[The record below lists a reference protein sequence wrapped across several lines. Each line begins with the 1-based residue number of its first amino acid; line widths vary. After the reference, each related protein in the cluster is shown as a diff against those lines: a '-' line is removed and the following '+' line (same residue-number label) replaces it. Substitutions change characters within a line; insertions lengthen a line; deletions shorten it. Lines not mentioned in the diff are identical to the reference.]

1 MVSLKEL
8 SRRPK
13 IITAKHRG
21 FCAGVD
27 RAVEIVEKS
36 LIKYGAPVYVRH
48 EIVHNKFVVN
58 NLKEKGVIFVES
70 LDEIPQE
77 TKQPVIF
84 SAHGVAKRVIEKA
97 KNYNLLFYDAICPL
111 VSKIHKEIILLETQ
125 GYQIIMIGHEGHP
138 EVEGTAGQL
147 QDISKLTL
155 VQELN
160 DVEKLYF
167 PSDQK
172 IAYITQTT
180 LSVFDT
186 QEIVDALEKKF
197 PQILAPKKSD
207 ICYATSNR
215 QTSVQEI
222 AKNVDAFFVIG
233 AFNSSNSIRLVE
245 TAKRFGCDYSELIEN
260 IDNFDYQ
267 KLNQYESIGLT
278 ASASAPE
285 KQLNL
290 FIDRVKENYKPEVV
304 DYKEDENI
312 VFKVPNFLN

>member
-1 MVSLKEL
+1 VLK
-8 SRRPK
+8 K
-13 IITAKHRG
+13 ILTAKHRG
-21 FCAGVD
+21 FCAGVE

-36 LIKYGAPVYVRH
+36 LIKYGSPVYVRH
-48 EIVHNKFVVN
+48 EIVHNKFVVE

-70 LDEIPQE
+70 LDEVPQG
-77 TKQPVIF
+77 TNQPVIF
-84 SAHGVAKRVIEKA
+84 SAHGVAQRVIEKA
-97 KNYNLLFYDAICPL
+97 KNYNFLFYDAICPL
-111 VSKIHKEIILLETQ
+111 VSKIHKEIILLEKQ
-125 GYQIIMIGHEGHP
+125 DYQIIMIGHEGHP

-155 VQELN
+155 VQELS
-160 DVEKLYF
+160 DVDQLYF

-186 QEIVDALEKKF
+186 QEIVDALEKRF
-197 PQILAPKKSD
+197 PNILAPKKSD

-215 QTSVQEI
+215 QTSVQEM
-222 AKNVDAFFVIG
+222 AKTVDAVFVIG

-245 TAKRFGCDYSELIEN
+245 TAKKFGCKYSELIEN
-260 IDNFDYQ
+260 VDNFDYQ
-267 KLNQYESIGLT
+267 KLNQYQTIGLT

-285 KQLNL
+285 EQLNL
-290 FIDRVKENYKPEVV
+290 FINRVKEKFSPEVI
-304 DYKEDENI
+304 DFKEDEKI

>member
-1 MVSLKEL
+1 MLK
-8 SRRPK
+8 K
-13 IITAKHRG
+13 ILTAKHRG
-21 FCAGVD
+21 FCAGVE

-58 NLKEKGVIFVES
+58 NLKKKGVIFVES
-70 LDEIPQE
+70 LDEVPRE
-77 TKQPVIF
+77 TNQPVIF

-111 VSKIHKEIILLETQ
+111 VSKIHKEITFLESQ
-125 GYQIIMIGHEGHP
+125 GFQIIMIGHEGHP

-147 QDISKLTL
+147 KDMDNLTL
-155 VQELN
+155 VQKLS
-160 DVEKLYF
+160 DVEKLF
-167 PSDQK
+167 FSSKQK
-172 IAYITQTT
+172 LAYITQTT
-180 LSVFDT
+180 LSVLDT

-197 PQILAPKKSD
+197 PEILAPKKSD

-215 QTSVQEI
+215 QSSVQDM
-222 AKNVDAFFVIG
+222 ASKVDAIFVVG

-245 TAKRFGCDYSELIEN
+245 TAKRYGCSHSELIEN
-260 IDNFDYQ
+260 IENFDYSQ
-267 KLNQYESIGLT
+267 LTHFKSIGLT

-285 KQLNL
+285 EQLDL
-290 FIDRVKENYKPEVV
+290 LIEKIKTKFAVDVT
-304 DYKEDENI
+304 DYKEDEDI

>member
-1 MVSLKEL
+1 VLK
-8 SRRPK
+8 K
-13 IITAKHRG
+13 ILTAKHRG
-21 FCAGVD
+21 FCAGVE

-36 LIKYGAPVYVRH
+36 LIKYGSPVYVRH
-48 EIVHNKFVVN
+48 EIVHNKFVVE
-58 NLKEKGVIFVES
+58 NLKEKGVIFVDS
-70 LDEIPQE
+70 LDEVPQG
-77 TKQPVIF
+77 TNQPVIF
-84 SAHGVAKRVIEKA
+84 SAHGVAQRVIEKA
-97 KNYNLLFYDAICPL
+97 KNYNFLFYDAICPL
-111 VSKIHKEIILLETQ
+111 VSKIHKEIILLEQ
-125 GYQIIMIGHEGHP
+125 QDYQIIMIGHEGHP

-155 VQELN
+155 VQELS
-160 DVEKLYF
+160 DVDQLYF

-186 QEIVDALEKKF
+186 QEIVDALEKRF
-197 PQILAPKKSD
+197 PNILAPKKSD

-215 QTSVQEI
+215 QTSVQEM
-222 AKNVDAFFVIG
+222 AKTVDAVFVIG

-245 TAKRFGCDYSELIEN
+245 TAKKFGCKYSELIEN

-267 KLNQYESIGLT
+267 KLNQYQTIGLT

-285 KQLNL
+285 EQLNL
-290 FIDRVKENYKPEVV
+290 FISRVKEKFSPEVI
-304 DYKEDENI
+304 DFKEDEKI

>member
-1 MVSLKEL
+1 MLK
-8 SRRPK
+8 K
-13 IITAKHRG
+13 ILTAKHRG
-21 FCAGVD
+21 FCAGVE

-58 NLKEKGVIFVES
+58 NLKKKGVIFVES
-70 LDEIPQE
+70 LDEVPKE
-77 TKQPVIF
+77 TNQPVIF

-111 VSKIHKEIILLETQ
+111 VSKIHKEITLLESQ
-125 GYQIIMIGHEGHP
+125 GFQIIMIGHEGHP

-147 QDISKLTL
+147 KDMGNLTL
-155 VQELN
+155 VQTLS

-167 PSDQK
+167 SSEQK
-172 IAYITQTT
+172 LAYITQTT

-197 PQILAPKKSD
+197 PEILAPKKSD

-215 QTSVQEI
+215 QSSVQNM
-222 AKNVDAFFVIG
+222 ASKVDAIFVVG

-245 TAKRFGCDYSELIEN
+245 TAKRFGCEHSELIEN
-260 IDNFDYQ
+260 IDNFDYAQ
-267 KLNQYESIGLT
+267 LGKFNSIGLT

-285 KQLNL
+285 EQLNM
-290 FIDRVKENYKPEVV
+290 FIEKIKSKFPVEVT

-312 VFKVPNFLN
+312 IFKVPNFLN

>member
-1 MVSLKEL
+1 MLK
-8 SRRPK
+8 K
-13 IITAKHRG
+13 IFTAKHRG
-21 FCAGVD
+21 FCAGVE

-58 NLKEKGVIFVES
+58 NLKKKGVIFVES
-70 LDEIPQE
+70 LDEVPQE
-77 TKQPVIF
+77 TNQPVIF

-111 VSKIHKEIILLETQ
+111 VSKIHKEITLLESQ

-147 QDISKLTL
+147 KDMGNLTL
-155 VQELN
+155 VQILS

-167 PSDQK
+167 SSDQK
-172 IAYITQTT
+172 LAYITQTT

-197 PQILAPKKSD
+197 PKILAPKKSD

-215 QTSVQEI
+215 QTSIQEM
-222 AKNVDAFFVIG
+222 ARKVDAIFVVG

-245 TAKRFGCDYSELIEN
+245 TAKRFGCSHSELIEN
-260 IDNFDYQ
+260 INNFDCTQ
-267 KLNQYESIGLT
+267 LSQFKSIGLT

-285 KQLNL
+285 EQLNML
-290 FIDRVKENYKPEVV
+290 IEKIKSKFTVDVI

-312 VFKVPNFLN
+312 TFKVPNFLN

>member
-1 MVSLKEL
+1 VLK
-8 SRRPK
+8 K
-13 IITAKHRG
+13 ILTAKHRG
-21 FCAGVD
+21 FCAGVE

-58 NLKEKGVIFVES
+58 NLKKKGVIFVES
-70 LDEIPQE
+70 LDEVPKE
-77 TKQPVIF
+77 TNQPVIF

-111 VSKIHKEIILLETQ
+111 VSKIHKEITLLESQ
-125 GYQIIMIGHEGHP
+125 GFQIIMIGHEGHP

-147 QDISKLTL
+147 KDMGNLTL
-155 VQELN
+155 VQTLS

-167 PSDQK
+167 SSEQK
-172 IAYITQTT
+172 LAYITQTT

-197 PQILAPKKSD
+197 PEILAPKKSD

-215 QTSVQEI
+215 QSSVKDM
-222 AKNVDAFFVIG
+222 ASKVDAIFVVG

-245 TAKRFGCDYSELIEN
+245 TAKRFGCEHSELIEN
-260 IDNFDYQ
+260 IDNFDYAQ
-267 KLNQYESIGLT
+267 LGKFNSIGLT

-285 KQLNL
+285 EQLNM
-290 FIDRVKENYKPEVV
+290 FIEKIKSKFPVEVT
-304 DYKEDENI
+304 DYKEEENI
-312 VFKVPNFLN
+312 IFKVPNFLN

>member
-1 MVSLKEL
+1 MLK
-8 SRRPK
+8 K
-13 IITAKHRG
+13 ILTAKHRG
-21 FCAGVD
+21 FCAGVE

-36 LIKYGAPVYVRH
+36 LIKYGSPVYVRH
-48 EIVHNKFVVN
+48 EIVHNKFVVE

-70 LDEIPQE
+70 LDEVPQG
-77 TKQPVIF
+77 TNQPVIF
-84 SAHGVAKRVIEKA
+84 SAHGVAQRVIEKA
-97 KNYNLLFYDAICPL
+97 KNYNFLFYDAICPL
-111 VSKIHKEIILLETQ
+111 VSKIHKEIILLEKQ
-125 GYQIIMIGHEGHP
+125 DYQIIMIGHEGHP

-155 VQELN
+155 VQELS
-160 DVEKLYF
+160 DVDQLYF
-167 PSDQK
+167 PSGQK

-186 QEIVDALEKKF
+186 QEIVDALKKRF
-197 PQILAPKKSD
+197 PNILAPKKSD

-215 QTSVQEI
+215 QTSVQEM
-222 AKNVDAFFVIG
+222 AKTVDAVFVIG

-245 TAKRFGCDYSELIEN
+245 TAKKFGCKYSELIEN

-267 KLNQYESIGLT
+267 KLNQFQLIGLT

-285 KQLNL
+285 EQLDL
-290 FIDRVKENYKPEVV
+290 FINRVMEKFSPEVV
-304 DYKEDENI
+304 DFKEDEKI

>member
-1 MVSLKEL
+1 VLK
-8 SRRPK
+8 K
-13 IITAKHRG
+13 ILTAKHRG
-21 FCAGVD
+21 FCAGVE

-36 LIKYGAPVYVRH
+36 LIKYGSPVYVRH
-48 EIVHNKFVVN
+48 EIVHNKFVVE

-70 LDEIPQE
+70 LDEVPQG

-84 SAHGVAKRVIEKA
+84 SAHGVAQRVIEKA
-97 KNYNLLFYDAICPL
+97 KNYNFLFYDAICPL
-111 VSKIHKEIILLETQ
+111 VSKIHKEIILLEKQ
-125 GYQIIMIGHEGHP
+125 DYQIIMIGHEGHP

-155 VQELN
+155 VQELS
-160 DVEKLYF
+160 DVDQLYF
-167 PSDQK
+167 PSGQK

-186 QEIVDALEKKF
+186 QEIVDALKKRF
-197 PQILAPKKSD
+197 PNILAPKKSD

-215 QTSVQEI
+215 QTSVQEM
-222 AKNVDAFFVIG
+222 AKTVDAVFVIG

-245 TAKRFGCDYSELIEN
+245 TAKKFGSKYSELIEN
-260 IDNFDYQ
+260 VDNFDYQ
-267 KLNQYESIGLT
+267 KLNQFQSIGLT

-285 KQLNL
+285 EQLDL
-290 FIDRVKENYKPEVV
+290 FINRVMEKFSPEVV
-304 DYKEDENI
+304 DFKEDEKI

>member
-1 MVSLKEL
+1 VLK
-8 SRRPK
+8 K
-13 IITAKHRG
+13 ILTAKHRG
-21 FCAGVD
+21 FCAGVE

-36 LIKYGAPVYVRH
+36 LIKYGSPVYVRH
-48 EIVHNKFVVN
+48 EIVHNKFVVE

-70 LDEIPQE
+70 LDEVPQG

-84 SAHGVAKRVIEKA
+84 SAHGVAQRVIEKA
-97 KNYNLLFYDAICPL
+97 KNYNFLFYDAICPL
-111 VSKIHKEIILLETQ
+111 VSKIHKEIILLEKQ
-125 GYQIIMIGHEGHP
+125 DYQIIMIGHEGHP

-155 VQELN
+155 VQELS
-160 DVEKLYF
+160 DVDQLYF
-167 PSDQK
+167 PSGQK

-186 QEIVDALEKKF
+186 QEIVDALKKRF
-197 PQILAPKKSD
+197 PNILAPKKSD

-215 QTSVQEI
+215 QTSVQEM
-222 AKNVDAFFVIG
+222 AKTVDAVFVIG

-245 TAKRFGCDYSELIEN
+245 TAKKFGCKYSELIEN
-260 IDNFDYQ
+260 VDNFDYQ
-267 KLNQYESIGLT
+267 KLNQFQSIGLT

-285 KQLNL
+285 EQLDL
-290 FIDRVKENYKPEVV
+290 FINRVMEKFSPEVV
-304 DYKEDENI
+304 DFKEDEKI

>member
-1 MVSLKEL
+1 VLK
-8 SRRPK
+8 K
-13 IITAKHRG
+13 IIIAKHRG
-21 FCAGVD
+21 FCAGVE

-48 EIVHNKFVVN
+48 EIVHNKFVVH

-70 LDEIPQE
+70 LDEVPQG

-84 SAHGVAKRVIEKA
+84 SAHGVAQRVIEKA
-97 KNYNLLFYDAICPL
+97 KDYNLLFYDAICPL
-111 VSKIHKEIILLETQ
+111 VSKIHKEIILLEKQ
-125 GYQIIMIGHEGHP
+125 NYQIIMIGHEGHP

-155 VQELN
+155 VQELK
-160 DVEKLYF
+160 DVDQLYF
-167 PSDQK
+167 PADQK

-186 QEIVDALEKKF
+186 QEIVDALKKRF
-197 PQILAPKKSD
+197 PDILAPKKSD

-215 QTSVQEI
+215 QTSVQEM
-222 AKNVDAFFVIG
+222 AKTVDAVFVIG

-245 TAKRFGCDYSELIEN
+245 TAKKFGCKYSELIEN
-260 IDNFDYQ
+260 IDDFDYQ
-267 KLNQYESIGLT
+267 KLNQYQSIGLT

-285 KQLNL
+285 EQLNL
-290 FIDRVKENYKPEVV
+290 FINRVTQRFDPEVI
-304 DYKEDENI
+304 DYKEDEKI

>member
-1 MVSLKEL
+1 MLK
-8 SRRPK
+8 K
-13 IITAKHRG
+13 IFTAKHRG
-21 FCAGVD
+21 FCAGVE

-58 NLKEKGVIFVES
+58 NLKKKGVIFVES
-70 LDEIPQE
+70 LDEVPKE
-77 TKQPVIF
+77 TNQPVIF

-111 VSKIHKEIILLETQ
+111 VSKIHKEITLLESQ
-125 GYQIIMIGHEGHP
+125 GFQIIMIGHEGHP

-147 QDISKLTL
+147 KDMGNLTL
-155 VQELN
+155 VQTLS
-160 DVEKLYF
+160 DVGKLYF
-167 PSDQK
+167 SSRQK
-172 IAYITQTT
+172 LAYITQTT

-197 PQILAPKKSD
+197 PGILAPKKSD

-215 QTSVQEI
+215 QSSVQDM
-222 AKNVDAFFVIG
+222 ASKVDAIFVVG

-245 TAKRFGCDYSELIEN
+245 TAKRFGCEHSELIEN
-260 IDNFDYQ
+260 IDNFDYSQ
-267 KLNQYESIGLT
+267 LGKFNSIGLT

-285 KQLNL
+285 EQLNML
-290 FIDRVKENYKPEVV
+290 IEKIKSRFAVEVT

-312 VFKVPNFLN
+312 IFKVPNFLN

>member
-1 MVSLKEL
+1 MLK
-8 SRRPK
+8 K
-13 IITAKHRG
+13 ILTAKHRG
-21 FCAGVD
+21 FCAGVE

-58 NLKEKGVIFVES
+58 NLKKKGVIFVES
-70 LDEIPQE
+70 LDEVPKE
-77 TKQPVIF
+77 TNQPVIF

-111 VSKIHKEIILLETQ
+111 VSKIHKEITLLESQ
-125 GYQIIMIGHEGHP
+125 GFQIIMIGHEGHP

-147 QDISKLTL
+147 KDMGNLTL
-155 VQELN
+155 VQTIS

-167 PSDQK
+167 SSEQK
-172 IAYITQTT
+172 LAYITQTT

-197 PQILAPKKSD
+197 PEILAPKKSD

-215 QTSVQEI
+215 QSSVQDM
-222 AKNVDAFFVIG
+222 ASKVDAIFVVG

-245 TAKRFGCDYSELIEN
+245 TAKRFGCEHSELIEN
-260 IDNFDYQ
+260 IDNFDYTQ
-267 KLNQYESIGLT
+267 LGKFNSIGLT

-285 KQLNL
+285 EQLNM
-290 FIDRVKENYKPEVV
+290 FIEKIKSKFPVEVT

-312 VFKVPNFLN
+312 IFKVPNFLN

>member
-1 MVSLKEL
+1 VLK
-8 SRRPK
+8 K

-21 FCAGVD
+21 FCAGVE

-48 EIVHNKFVVN
+48 EIVHNKFVVH

-70 LDEIPQE
+70 LDEVPQG

-84 SAHGVAKRVIEKA
+84 SAHGVAQRVVEKA
-97 KNYNLLFYDAICPL
+97 KDYNLLFYDAICPL
-111 VSKIHKEIILLETQ
+111 VSKIHKEIILLEKQ
-125 GYQIIMIGHEGHP
+125 NYQIIMIGHEGHP

-155 VQELN
+155 VQELK
-160 DVEKLYF
+160 DVDQLYF
-167 PSDQK
+167 PADQK

-186 QEIVDALEKKF
+186 QEIVDALKKRF
-197 PQILAPKKSD
+197 PDILAPKKSD

-215 QTSVQEI
+215 QTSVQEM
-222 AKNVDAFFVIG
+222 AKTVDAVFVIG

-245 TAKRFGCDYSELIEN
+245 TAKKFGCKYSELIEN
-260 IDNFDYQ
+260 IDDFDYQ
-267 KLNQYESIGLT
+267 KLNQYQSIGLT

-285 KQLNL
+285 EQLNL
-290 FIDRVKENYKPEVV
+290 FINRVTQRFDPEVI
-304 DYKEDENI
+304 DYKEDEKI

>member
-1 MVSLKEL
+1 MLK
-8 SRRPK
+8 K
-13 IITAKHRG
+13 ILTAKHRG
-21 FCAGVD
+21 FCAGVE

-58 NLKEKGVIFVES
+58 NLKKKGVIFVES
-70 LDEIPQE
+70 LDEVPKE
-77 TKQPVIF
+77 TNQPVIF

-111 VSKIHKEIILLETQ
+111 VSKIHKEITLLESQ
-125 GYQIIMIGHEGHP
+125 GFQIIMIGHEGHP

-147 QDISKLTL
+147 KDMGNLTL
-155 VQELN
+155 VQTLS
-160 DVEKLYF
+160 DAEKLYF
-167 PSDQK
+167 SSEQK
-172 IAYITQTT
+172 LAYITQTT

-197 PQILAPKKSD
+197 PEILAPKKSD

-215 QTSVQEI
+215 QSSVQDM
-222 AKNVDAFFVIG
+222 ASKVDAIFVVG

-245 TAKRFGCDYSELIEN
+245 TAKRFGCEHSELIEN
-260 IDNFDYQ
+260 IDNFDYAQ
-267 KLNQYESIGLT
+267 LGNFNSIGLT

-285 KQLNL
+285 EQLNM
-290 FIDRVKENYKPEVV
+290 FIEKIKSKFPVEVT

-312 VFKVPNFLN
+312 IFKIPNFLN

>member
-1 MVSLKEL
+1 MLK
-8 SRRPK
+8 K

-21 FCAGVD
+21 FCAGVE

-58 NLKEKGVIFVES
+58 NLKKKGVIFVES
-70 LDEIPQE
+70 LDEVPKE
-77 TKQPVIF
+77 TNQPVIF

-111 VSKIHKEIILLETQ
+111 VSKIHKEITLLESQ
-125 GYQIIMIGHEGHP
+125 GFQIIMIGHEGHP

-147 QDISKLTL
+147 KDMGNLTL
-155 VQELN
+155 VQTLS

-167 PSDQK
+167 SSEQK
-172 IAYITQTT
+172 LAYITQTT

-197 PQILAPKKSD
+197 PEILAPKKSD

-215 QTSVQEI
+215 QSSVQDM
-222 AKNVDAFFVIG
+222 ASKVDAIFVVG

-245 TAKRFGCDYSELIEN
+245 TAKRFGCEYSELIEN
-260 IDNFDYQ
+260 IDNFDYAQ
-267 KLNQYESIGLT
+267 LGKFNSIGLT

-285 KQLNL
+285 EQLNM
-290 FIDRVKENYKPEVV
+290 FIEKIKSKFPVEVT

-312 VFKVPNFLN
+312 IFKVPNFLN

>member
-1 MVSLKEL
+1 MLK
-8 SRRPK
+8 K
-13 IITAKHRG
+13 ILTAKHRG
-21 FCAGVD
+21 FCAGVE

-58 NLKEKGVIFVES
+58 NLKKKGVIFVES
-70 LDEIPQE
+70 LDEVPKE
-77 TKQPVIF
+77 TNQPVIF

-111 VSKIHKEIILLETQ
+111 VSKIHKEITLLESQ
-125 GYQIIMIGHEGHP
+125 GFQIIMIGHEGHP

-147 QDISKLTL
+147 KDMGNLTL
-155 VQELN
+155 VQTLS

-167 PSDQK
+167 SSEQK
-172 IAYITQTT
+172 LAYITQTT

-197 PQILAPKKSD
+197 PEILAPKKSD

-215 QTSVQEI
+215 QSSVQDM
-222 AKNVDAFFVIG
+222 ASKVDAIFVVG

-245 TAKRFGCDYSELIEN
+245 TAKRFGCEHSELIEN
-260 IDNFDYQ
+260 IDNFDYAQ
-267 KLNQYESIGLT
+267 LGKFNSIGLT

-285 KQLNL
+285 EQLNM
-290 FIDRVKENYKPEVV
+290 FIEKIKSKFSVEVT
-304 DYKEDENI
+304 DFKEDENI
-312 VFKVPNFLN
+312 IFKVPNFLN

>member
-1 MVSLKEL
+1 MLK
-8 SRRPK
+8 K
-13 IITAKHRG
+13 ILTAKHRG
-21 FCAGVD
+21 FCAGVE

-58 NLKEKGVIFVES
+58 NLKKKGVIFVES
-70 LDEIPQE
+70 LDEVPKE
-77 TKQPVIF
+77 TNQPVIF

-111 VSKIHKEIILLETQ
+111 VSKIHKEITLLESQ
-125 GYQIIMIGHEGHP
+125 GFQIIMIGHDGHP

-147 QDISKLTL
+147 KDMGNLTL
-155 VQELN
+155 VQTLS

-167 PSDQK
+167 SSEQK
-172 IAYITQTT
+172 LAYITQTT

-197 PQILAPKKSD
+197 PEILAPKKSD

-215 QTSVQEI
+215 QSSVQDM
-222 AKNVDAFFVIG
+222 ASKVDAIFVVG

-245 TAKRFGCDYSELIEN
+245 TAKRFGCEHSELIEN
-260 IDNFDYQ
+260 IDNFDYAQ
-267 KLNQYESIGLT
+267 LGKFNSIGLT

-285 KQLNL
+285 EQLNM
-290 FIDRVKENYKPEVV
+290 FIEKIKSKFPVEVT

-312 VFKVPNFLN
+312 IFKVPNFLN

>member
-1 MVSLKEL
+1 VLK
-8 SRRPK
+8 K
-13 IITAKHRG
+13 ILTAKHRG
-21 FCAGVD
+21 FCAGVE

-58 NLKEKGVIFVES
+58 NLKKKGVIFVES
-70 LDEIPQE
+70 LDEVPKE
-77 TKQPVIF
+77 TNQPVIF

-111 VSKIHKEIILLETQ
+111 VSKIHKEITLLESQ
-125 GYQIIMIGHEGHP
+125 GFQIIMIGHDGHP

-147 QDISKLTL
+147 KDMGNLTL
-155 VQELN
+155 VQTLS

-167 PSDQK
+167 SSEQK
-172 IAYITQTT
+172 LAYITQTT

-197 PQILAPKKSD
+197 PEILAPKKSD

-215 QTSVQEI
+215 QSSVQDM
-222 AKNVDAFFVIG
+222 ASKVDAIFVVG

-245 TAKRFGCDYSELIEN
+245 TAKRFGCEHSELIEN
-260 IDNFDYQ
+260 IDNFDYAQ
-267 KLNQYESIGLT
+267 LGKFNSIGLT

-285 KQLNL
+285 EQLNM
-290 FIDRVKENYKPEVV
+290 FIEKIKSKFPVEVT

-312 VFKVPNFLN
+312 IFKVPNFLN

>member
-1 MVSLKEL
+1 VLK
-8 SRRPK
+8 K

-21 FCAGVD
+21 FCAGVE

-48 EIVHNKFVVN
+48 EIVHNKFVVH

-70 LDEIPQE
+70 LDEVPQG

-84 SAHGVAKRVIEKA
+84 SAHGVAQRVIEKA
-97 KNYNLLFYDAICPL
+97 KDYNLLFYDAICPL
-111 VSKIHKEIILLETQ
+111 VSKIHKEIILLEKQ
-125 GYQIIMIGHEGHP
+125 NYQIIMIGHEGHP

-155 VQELN
+155 VQELKN
-160 DVEKLYF
+160 VDQLYF
-167 PSDQK
+167 PAGQK

-186 QEIVDALEKKF
+186 QEIVDALEKRF
-197 PQILAPKKSD
+197 PNILAPKKSD

-215 QTSVQEI
+215 QTSVQEM
-222 AKNVDAFFVIG
+222 AKTVDAVFVIG

-245 TAKRFGCDYSELIEN
+245 TAKKFGCKYSELIEN
-260 IDNFDYQ
+260 IDDFDYQ
-267 KLNQYESIGLT
+267 KLNQYQSIGLT

-285 KQLNL
+285 EQLNL
-290 FIDRVKENYKPEVV
+290 FINRVTQRFDPEVI
-304 DYKEDENI
+304 DYKEDEKI

>member
-1 MVSLKEL
+1 MLK
-8 SRRPK
+8 K
-13 IITAKHRG
+13 ILTAKHRG
-21 FCAGVD
+21 FCAGVE

-58 NLKEKGVIFVES
+58 NLKKKGVIFVES
-70 LDEIPQE
+70 LDEVPKE
-77 TKQPVIF
+77 TNQPVIF

-111 VSKIHKEIILLETQ
+111 VSKIHKEITLLESQ
-125 GYQIIMIGHEGHP
+125 GFQIIMIGHEGHP

-147 QDISKLTL
+147 KDMGNLTL
-155 VQELN
+155 VQTLS

-167 PSDQK
+167 SSEQK
-172 IAYITQTT
+172 LAYITQTT

-197 PQILAPKKSD
+197 PGILAPKKSD

-215 QTSVQEI
+215 QSSVQDM
-222 AKNVDAFFVIG
+222 ASKVDAIFVVG

-245 TAKRFGCDYSELIEN
+245 TAKRFGCEHSELIEN
-260 IDNFDYQ
+260 IDNFDYAQ
-267 KLNQYESIGLT
+267 LGKFNSIGLT

-285 KQLNL
+285 EQLNM
-290 FIDRVKENYKPEVV
+290 FIEKIKSKFPVEVT

-312 VFKVPNFLN
+312 IFKVPNFLN

>member
-1 MVSLKEL
+1 MLK
-8 SRRPK
+8 K
-13 IITAKHRG
+13 ILTAKHRG
-21 FCAGVD
+21 FCAGVE

-58 NLKEKGVIFVES
+58 NLKKKGVIFVES
-70 LDEIPQE
+70 LDEVPKE
-77 TKQPVIF
+77 TNQPVIF

-111 VSKIHKEIILLETQ
+111 VSKIHKEITLLESQ
-125 GYQIIMIGHEGHP
+125 GFQIIMIGHEGHP

-147 QDISKLTL
+147 KDMGNLTL
-155 VQELN
+155 VQTLS

-167 PSDQK
+167 SSEQK
-172 IAYITQTT
+172 LAYITQTT

-186 QEIVDALEKKF
+186 QDIVDALEKKF
-197 PQILAPKKSD
+197 PEILAPKKSD

-215 QTSVQEI
+215 QSSVQDM
-222 AKNVDAFFVIG
+222 ASKVDAIFVVG

-245 TAKRFGCDYSELIEN
+245 TAKRFGCEYSELIEN
-260 IDNFDYQ
+260 IDNFDYAQ
-267 KLNQYESIGLT
+267 LGKFNSIGLT

-285 KQLNL
+285 EQLNM
-290 FIDRVKENYKPEVV
+290 FIEKIKSKFPVEVT
-304 DYKEDENI
+304 DYKEDESI
-312 VFKVPNFLN
+312 IFKVPNFLN

>member
-1 MVSLKEL
+1 VLK
-8 SRRPK
+8 K
-13 IITAKHRG
+13 ILTAKHRG
-21 FCAGVD
+21 FCAGVE

-48 EIVHNKFVVN
+48 EIVHNKFVGN
-58 NLKEKGVIFVES
+58 NLKKKGVIFVES
-70 LDEIPQE
+70 LDEVTKE
-77 TKQPVIF
+77 TNQPVIF

-111 VSKIHKEIILLETQ
+111 VSKIHKEITLLESQ
-125 GYQIIMIGHEGHP
+125 GFQIIMIGHEGHP

-147 QDISKLTL
+147 KDMGNLTL
-155 VQELN
+155 VQTLS

-167 PSDQK
+167 SSEQK
-172 IAYITQTT
+172 LAYITQTT

-197 PQILAPKKSD
+197 PEILAPKKSD

-215 QTSVQEI
+215 QSSVQDM
-222 AKNVDAFFVIG
+222 ASKVDAIFVVG

-245 TAKRFGCDYSELIEN
+245 TAKRFGCEHSELIEN
-260 IDNFDYQ
+260 IDNFDYAQ
-267 KLNQYESIGLT
+267 LGKFNSIGLT

-285 KQLNL
+285 EQLNM
-290 FIDRVKENYKPEVV
+290 FIEKIKSKFPVEVT
-304 DYKEDENI
+304 DYKEDENVI
-312 VFKVPNFLN
+312 FKVPNFLN